1 MDFDF
6 ALILVILTFLAA
18 LGWVYDRVALA
29 GARKA
34 RIAAAQHAGGQLP
47 ESTLEQLNK
56 ENGIVDLCRSL
67 FPVLLVVLILRS
79 FIVEPFQ
86 IPSGSMKPTLKIG
99 DFILVN
105 KWHYGFRLPV
115 IGTKVIP
122 MNEPQRGDVVV
133 FKYPK
138 DPRVNYIKRV
148 VGLPGDRVGYQNKM
162 VYINGQPQ
170 SQTLLEQL
178 PPQNP
183 QLLLID
189 ETLGD
194 VSHQIYRDVAP
205 PRRPAEWIVP
215 EGHYFV
221 MGDNRDNSNDSR
233 FWGFVP
239 DELLVGK
246 AFAVWMHWQ
255 DFFTLPDFSD
265 VRTIH

>member
-6 ALILVILTFLAA
+6 ALILVVLTFIAA
-18 LGWVYDRVALA
+18 LGWGYDRIALA
-29 GARKA
+29 GARQV
-34 RIAAAQHAGGQLP
+34 RIAAAEKASGQLP
-47 ESTLEQLNK
+47 EETLEQLSK
-56 ENGIVDLCRSL
+56 ENAVIDLCRSL
-67 FPVLLVVLILRS
+67 FPVLFVVLILRS
-79 FIVEPFQ
+79 FVVEPFQ
-86 IPSGSMKPTLKIG
+86 IPSGSMKPTLKVG

-115 IGTKVIP
+115 VGTKVIP
-122 MNEPQRGDVVV
+122 MNTPLRGDVAV

-138 DPRVNYIKRV
+138 DPRINYIKRV
-148 VGLPGDRVGYQNKM
+148 VGLPGDRIRYENKTI
-162 VYINGQPQ
+162 YINGQPQ
-170 SQTLLEQL
+170 PQQLLEQL
-178 PPQNP
+178 PPQSP
-183 QLLLID
+183 RLLLID

-205 PRRPAEWIVP
+205 PRRPAEWVVP

-233 FWGFVP
+233 FWGVVP

-246 AFAVWMHWQ
+246 AFAVWMHWP
-255 DFFTLPDFSD
+255 DFFTLPNFSD